1 MNLLEAGPG
10 ALMLALMVVVVVV
23 VMMVSE
29 AKSPHT
35 ALPTALATVQVPTRP
50 PETTM
55 TSPNTNLDLN
65 FILQ

>member
-1 MNLLEAGPG
+1 MPLREVERYLVDVGPISVIPSG
-10 ALMLALMVVVVVV
+10 FNA
-23 VMMVSE
+23 
-29 AKSPHT
+29 

>member
-1 MNLLEAGPG
+1 MRGQSTTRGYLTTTSRYLVDVGPIS
-10 ALMLALMVVVVVV
+10 AIPSDVNA
-23 VMMVSE
+23 
-29 AKSPHT
+29 

>member
-1 MNLLEAGPG
+1 MTTTVATL
-10 ALMLALMVVVVVV
+10 
-23 VMMVSE
+23 SI
-29 AKSPHT
+29 T

-65 FILQ
+65 FILQQDLANQILNGHAYVEP